1 MAEPEGAKVVN
12 IVTRVLNAA
21 WVRPFLFLIFIVVL
35 WDLTIRVFRI
45 PAYQIPSPGDVV
57 AVLKTEW
64 PELLRQSWPTT
75 YATICGFLLSA
86 LFGIPVAMLIAGSK
100 TVESYVYPLLVFSQ
114 SVPKIAIAPLF
125 VVWFGFG
132 IIPKVI
138 SAFLLGF
145 FPVVV
150 SAVQGFKSVDPDM
163 VDLARAMQ
171 GSRFQVFR
179 AVNLPHAMPAIFAG
193 LKVSVTLA
201 VVGAVVGEFVG
212 SNSGIG
218 YVMQRSI
225 GTFDLPT
232 MFAAL
237 VILALLGV
245 ILFWIVDRIERLV
258 IPWHVSQREESFS
271 RREGYQCNRHCE
283 SEATKQS
290 SFLVAAKLDCFASLA
305 MTKRKQGRRHMMK
318 WILAAAAMLA
328 FTAQAVGRRQG
339 RADAELVCL
348 WRARAVLLRQ
358 GQGHLCRRRHRSR
371 NPGRPRLGRD
381 HAGRG
386 RQDRRFRLCRRA
398 HHDARGDQGRARRR
412 HRRAAADQPDVGDG
426 LCREEHQE
434 ARGHQGQ
441 DGGDHAGRIP

>member
-1 MAEPEGAKVVN
+1 MRERDVAEVRGQNP
-12 IVTRVLNAA
+12 VTKALNAA
-21 WVRPFLFLIFIVVL
+21 WVRPVLFLIIIVVA
-35 WDLTIRVFRI
+35 WDLSIKLFRI
-45 PAYQIPSPGDVV
+45 PAYQIPAPGDVV
-57 AVLKTEW
+57 AVLLSDW
-64 PELLRQSWPTT
+64 PELLRQAWPTT
-75 YATICGFLLSA
+75 YATVFGFLLSA
-86 LFGIPVAMLIAGSK
+86 LFGIPTAMLIAGSK

-179 AVNLPHAMPAIFAG
+179 AVNLPHALPAIFSG

-258 IPWHVSQREESFS
+258 LPWHVSQREDIIF
-271 RREGYQCNRHCE
+271 
-283 SEATKQS
+283 
-290 SFLVAAKLDCFASLA
+290 AA
-305 MTKRKQGRRHMMK
+305 
-318 WILAAAAMLA
+318 
-328 FTAQAVGRRQG
+328 
-339 RADAELVCL
+339 
-348 WRARAVLLRQ
+348 
-358 GQGHLCRRRHRSR
+358 
-371 NPGRPRLGRD
+371 
-381 HAGRG
+381 
-386 RQDRRFRLCRRA
+386 
-398 HHDARGDQGRARRR
+398 
-412 HRRAAADQPDVGDG
+412 
-426 LCREEHQE
+426 
-434 ARGHQGQ
+434 
-441 DGGDHAGRIP
+441 

>member
-1 MAEPEGAKVVN
+1 MAEPEGPKVAD
-12 IVTRVLNAA
+12 IVTRALNAA
-21 WVRPFLFLIFIVVL
+21 WIRPFLFLIFIVVL

-45 PAYQIPSPGDVV
+45 PPYQIPAPGDVV
-57 AVLKTEW
+57 AVLMTDW

-86 LFGIPVAMLIAGSK
+86 LFGIPVAMLIAGSR

-150 SAVQGFKSVDPDM
+150 SAVQVFKSVDPDM

-171 GSRFQVFR
+171 GSRFAVFR

-218 YVMQRSI
+218 YVLQRSI
-225 GTFDLPT
+225 GNFELPT

-237 VILALLGV
+237 VVLALIGV
-245 ILFWIVDRIERLV
+245 VLFWILDVIERLA
-258 IPWHVSQREESFS
+258 IPWHASQRQDVF
-271 RREGYQCNRHCE
+271 
-283 SEATKQS
+283 
-290 SFLVAAKLDCFASLA
+290 
-305 MTKRKQGRRHMMK
+305 
-318 WILAAAAMLA
+318 LAA
-328 FTAQAVGRRQG
+328 
-339 RADAELVCL
+339 
-348 WRARAVLLRQ
+348 
-358 GQGHLCRRRHRSR
+358 
-371 NPGRPRLGRD
+371 
-381 HAGRG
+381 
-386 RQDRRFRLCRRA
+386 
-398 HHDARGDQGRARRR
+398 
-412 HRRAAADQPDVGDG
+412 
-426 LCREEHQE
+426 
-434 ARGHQGQ
+434 
-441 DGGDHAGRIP
+441 